1 MQIEW
6 KSCLRVG
13 ISVFLLFLCIHYWE
27 SFTGLLRLGVGAAA
41 PLLTGCVIAY
51 IINILMSFYER
62 HYFPASSQP
71 VLKKSRR
78 PVCMIGAFLT
88 LVAILAFLV
97 RLVVPEVVACIRL
110 LLAEVPGV
118 LNYLV
123 DLLSQVNILPE
134 TLESFLDDVNWKEAV
149 TKLLNLLY
157 QGVGGTFSIAAGM
170 LTSVVSG
177 TMNLIIG
184 LIFSIYLL
192 MGKDRLRNQLNRL
205 MNQYIRPRW
214 NQKVHYLFTVL
225 DDCFHRYIVGQ
236 CTEAVILGALCTL
249 GMLLFQ
255 FPYATM
261 IGAVIGFSALIPVA
275 GAYIG
280 GAIGFLL
287 IFTVSPAKAVLF
299 LVYLVILQQLE
310 GNLIYPRVVG
320 TSIGLP
326 GLWVLSAVTVGG
338 GILGIGGML
347 LGVPVAAAVYR
358 LIRTDLKNRE
368 AAGIQQT
375 LASEDTEAE
384 NVPQQVTE

>member
-1 MQIEW
+1 MQLEW
-6 KSCLRVG
+6 KSCLRAG

-27 SFTGLLRLGVGAAA
+27 SFAGVLKLGIGAAA

-51 IINILMSFYER
+51 VINILMSFYEK
-62 HYFPASSQP
+62 HYFPGRSQP
-71 VLKKSRR
+71 LVNKSRR
-78 PVCMIGAFLT
+78 PVCLVGAFLT
-88 LVAILAFLV
+88 LVGILAVLL
-97 RLVVPEVVACIRL
+97 RLVVPEVVACIQL

-123 DLLSQVNILPE
+123 DLLSKINILPE
-134 TLESFLDDVNWKEAV
+134 TLESFLNDINWKEAV
-149 TKLLNLLY
+149 SKLLNLLY
-157 QGVGGTFSIAAGM
+157 QGVGGTFSFAAGM

-177 TMNLIIG
+177 AMNLVIG

-205 MNQYIRPRW
+205 MNQYIRPRV
-214 NQKVHYLFTVL
+214 NNSLHYLFSVL

-249 GMLLFQ
+249 GMLIFQ

-280 GAIGFLL
+280 GAVGFLL
-287 IFTVSPAKAVLF
+287 IFTVSPAKAILF

-326 GLWVLSAVTVGG
+326 GLWVLAAVTVGG

-358 LIRTDLKNRE
+358 LIRADLKNRE
-368 AAGIQQT
+368 VPQMESPSQA
-375 LASEDTEAE
+375 EAE
-384 NVPQQVTE
+384 TESVPQQAVE

>member
-6 KSCLRVG
+6 KSCLRLG
-13 ISVFLLFLCIHYWE
+13 ISVFILFLCIHYWGA
-27 SFTGLLRLGVGAAA
+27 FTGVLRLGIGAAA

-62 HYFPASSQP
+62 HYFPSSGQK
-71 VLKKSRR
+71 LIGKSRR

-88 LVAILAFLV
+88 LVLIVAFLV
-97 RLVVPEVVACIRL
+97 GMVVPEIVACIRL
-110 LLAEVPGV
+110 LLAKVPGV

-123 DLLSQVNILPE
+123 NLLASVGVLPE
-134 TLESFLDDVNWKEAV
+134 TVESFLNDINWKEAV
-149 TKLLNLLY
+149 TNLLNLLY
-157 QGVGGTFSIAAGM
+157 QGVGGTFNLAAGM

-177 TMNLIIG
+177 AMNLLIG
-184 LIFSIYLL
+184 FIFSIYLL
-192 MGKDRLRNQLNRL
+192 LGKDRLKNQLDRL
-205 MNQYIRPRW
+205 MGQYIRPHLNIR
-214 NQKVHYLFTVL
+214 VHYLCSVL

-249 GMLLFQ
+249 GMFLFQ

-280 GAIGFLL
+280 GAVGFLL
-287 IFTVSPAKAVLF
+287 IFTASPAKAVLF

-326 GLWVLSAVTVGG
+326 GLWVLAAVTVGG
-338 GILGIGGML
+338 GILGVSGML

-358 LIRTDLKNRE
+358 LIRADLTKRE
-368 AAGIQQT
+368 CAAVQQFAET
-375 LASEDTEAE
+375 DTESGCTAE
-384 NVPQQVTE
+384 QAEE

>member
-6 KSCLRVG
+6 KSCLRLG
-13 ISVFLLFLCIHYWE
+13 ISVFILFLCIHYWDA
-27 SFTGLLRLGVGAAA
+27 FTGVLRLGIGAAA

-62 HYFPASSQP
+62 HYFPSSGQK
-71 VLKKSRR
+71 LIGKSRR

-88 LVAILAFLV
+88 LVLIVAFLV
-97 RLVVPEVVACIRL
+97 GMVVPEIVACIRL
-110 LLAEVPGV
+110 LLAKVPGV

-123 DLLSQVNILPE
+123 NLLASVGVLPE
-134 TLESFLDDVNWKEAV
+134 TVESFLNDINWKEAV
-149 TKLLNLLY
+149 TNLLNLLY
-157 QGVGGTFSIAAGM
+157 QGVGGTFNLAAGM

-177 TMNLIIG
+177 AMNLLIG
-184 LIFSIYLL
+184 FIFSIYLL
-192 MGKDRLRNQLNRL
+192 LGKDRLKNQLDRL
-205 MNQYIRPRW
+205 MGQYIRPHLNIR
-214 NQKVHYLFTVL
+214 VHYLCSVL

-249 GMLLFQ
+249 GMFLFQ

-280 GAIGFLL
+280 GAVGFLL
-287 IFTVSPAKAVLF
+287 IFTASPAKAVLF

-326 GLWVLSAVTVGG
+326 GLWVLAAVTVGG
-338 GILGIGGML
+338 GILGVSGML

-358 LIRTDLKNRE
+358 LIRADLTKRE
-368 AAGIQQT
+368 CAAVQQFAET
-375 LASEDTEAE
+375 DTESGCTAE
-384 NVPQQVTE
+384 QAEE

>member
-6 KSCLRVG
+6 KSCLRLG
-13 ISVFLLFLCIHYWE
+13 ISVFILFLCIHYWDA
-27 SFTGLLRLGVGAAA
+27 FTGVLRLGIGAAA

-51 IINILMSFYER
+51 IINILMSFYEK
-62 HYFPASSQP
+62 HYFPSSGQK
-71 VLKKSRR
+71 LIGKSRR
-78 PVCMIGAFLT
+78 LVCMIGAFLT
-88 LVAILAFLV
+88 LVLIVAFLV
-97 RLVVPEVVACIRL
+97 GMVVPEIVACIRL
-110 LLAEVPGV
+110 LLAKVPGV

-123 DLLSQVNILPE
+123 DLLASVDVLPE
-134 TLESFLDDVNWKEAV
+134 TVESFLNDINWKETV

-157 QGVGGTFSIAAGM
+157 QGVGGTFNLAAGM

-177 TMNLIIG
+177 AMNLLIG
-184 LIFSIYLL
+184 FIFSIYLL
-192 MGKDRLRNQLNRL
+192 MGKDRLKNQLDRL
-205 MNQYIRPRW
+205 MGQYIRPRL
-214 NQKVHYLFTVL
+214 NLRVHYLCSVL

-280 GAIGFLL
+280 GAVGFLL
-287 IFTVSPAKAVLF
+287 IFTASPAKAVLF

-326 GLWVLSAVTVGG
+326 GLWVLAAVTVGG
-338 GILGIGGML
+338 GILGISGML
-347 LGVPVAAAVYR
+347 LGVPVTAAVYR
-358 LIRTDLKNRE
+358 LIRTDLTKRE
-368 AAGIQQT
+368 CAVVQQFAET
-375 LASEDTEAE
+375 DTESGCTAE
-384 NVPQQVTE
+384 QAEE

>member
-1 MQIEW
+1 M
-6 KSCLRVG
+6 
-13 ISVFLLFLCIHYWE
+13 
-27 SFTGLLRLGVGAAA
+27 VGA
-41 PLLTGCVIAY
+41 
-51 IINILMSFYER
+51 S
-62 HYFPASSQP
+62 
-71 VLKKSRR
+71 
-78 PVCMIGAFLT
+78 LT
-88 LVAILAFLV
+88 LVLIVAFLV
-97 RLVVPEVVACIRL
+97 GMVVPEVVACIRL
-110 LLAEVPGV
+110 LLAKVPGV

-123 DLLSQVNILPE
+123 DLLASVDVLPE
-134 TLESFLDDVNWKEAV
+134 TVESFLNDINWKETV

-157 QGVGGTFSIAAGM
+157 QGVGGTFNLAAGM

-177 TMNLIIG
+177 AMNLLIG
-184 LIFSIYLL
+184 FIFSIYLL
-192 MGKDRLRNQLNRL
+192 MGKDRLKNQLDRL
-205 MNQYIRPRW
+205 MGQYIRPRL
-214 NQKVHYLFTVL
+214 NLRIHYLCSVL

-280 GAIGFLL
+280 GAVGFLL
-287 IFTVSPAKAVLF
+287 IFTASPAKAVLF

-326 GLWVLSAVTVGG
+326 GLWVLAAVTVGG
-338 GILGIGGML
+338 GILGISGML

-358 LIRTDLKNRE
+358 LIRTDLTKRE
-368 AAGIQQT
+368 CVAVQQFAET
-375 LASEDTEAE
+375 DTESGCTAE
-384 NVPQQVTE
+384 QAEE

>member
-1 MQIEW
+1 M
-6 KSCLRVG
+6 
-13 ISVFLLFLCIHYWE
+13 
-27 SFTGLLRLGVGAAA
+27 
-41 PLLTGCVIAY
+41 
-51 IINILMSFYER
+51 
-62 HYFPASSQP
+62 
-71 VLKKSRR
+71 
-78 PVCMIGAFLT
+78 
-88 LVAILAFLV
+88 
-97 RLVVPEVVACIRL
+97 
-110 LLAEVPGV
+110 
-118 LNYLV
+118 
-123 DLLSQVNILPE
+123 
-134 TLESFLDDVNWKEAV
+134 DDVNWKEAV

>member
-6 KSCLRVG
+6 KSCLRLG
-13 ISVFLLFLCIHYWE
+13 ISVFILFLCIHYWDA
-27 SFTGLLRLGVGAAA
+27 FTGLLRLGIGAAA

-51 IINILMSFYER
+51 IINILMSFYEK
-62 HYFPASSQP
+62 HYFPSSGQK
-71 VLKKSRR
+71 LIGKSRR
-78 PVCMIGAFLT
+78 LVCMIGAFLT
-88 LVAILAFLV
+88 LVLIVAFLV
-97 RLVVPEVVACIRL
+97 GMVVPEIVACIRL
-110 LLAEVPGV
+110 LLAKVPGV

-123 DLLSQVNILPE
+123 DLLASVDVLPE
-134 TLESFLDDVNWKEAV
+134 TVESFLNDINWKETV

-157 QGVGGTFSIAAGM
+157 QGVGGTFNLAAGM

-177 TMNLIIG
+177 AMNLLIG
-184 LIFSIYLL
+184 FIFSIYLL
-192 MGKDRLRNQLNRL
+192 MGKDRLKNQLDRL
-205 MNQYIRPRW
+205 MGQYIRPRL
-214 NQKVHYLFTVL
+214 NLRIHYLCSVL

-280 GAIGFLL
+280 GAVGFLL
-287 IFTVSPAKAVLF
+287 IFTASPAKAVLF

-326 GLWVLSAVTVGG
+326 GLWVLAAVTVGG
-338 GILGIGGML
+338 GILGISGML
-347 LGVPVAAAVYR
+347 LGVPVTAAVYR
-358 LIRTDLKNRE
+358 LIRTDLTKRE
-368 AAGIQQT
+368 CAVVQQFAET
-375 LASEDTEAE
+375 DTESGCTAE
-384 NVPQQVTE
+384 QAEE

>member
-6 KSCLRVG
+6 KSCLRLG
-13 ISVFLLFLCIHYWE
+13 ISVFILFLCIHYWDA
-27 SFTGLLRLGVGAAA
+27 FTGVLRLGIGAAA

-62 HYFPASSQP
+62 HYFPSSGQKL
-71 VLKKSRR
+71 VGKSRR
-78 PVCMIGAFLT
+78 LVCMIGAFLT
-88 LVAILAFLV
+88 LVLIVAFLV
-97 RLVVPEVVACIRL
+97 GMVVPEIVACIRL
-110 LLAEVPGV
+110 LLAKVPGV

-123 DLLSQVNILPE
+123 DLLASVDVLPE
-134 TLESFLDDVNWKEAV
+134 TVESFLNDINWKETV

-157 QGVGGTFSIAAGM
+157 QGVGGTFNLAAGM

-177 TMNLIIG
+177 AMNLLIG
-184 LIFSIYLL
+184 FIFSIYLL
-192 MGKDRLRNQLNRL
+192 MGKDRLKNQLDRL
-205 MNQYIRPRW
+205 MGQYIRPRL
-214 NQKVHYLFTVL
+214 NLRIHYLCSVL

-280 GAIGFLL
+280 GAVGFLL
-287 IFTVSPAKAVLF
+287 IFTASPAKAVLF

-326 GLWVLSAVTVGG
+326 GLWVLAAVTVGG
-338 GILGIGGML
+338 GILGISGML

-358 LIRTDLKNRE
+358 LIRTDLTKRE
-368 AAGIQQT
+368 CAAVQQFAET
-375 LASEDTEAE
+375 DTESGCTAE
-384 NVPQQVTE
+384 QAEE

>member
-6 KSCLRVG
+6 KSCLRLG
-13 ISVFLLFLCIHYWE
+13 ISVFILFLCIHYWDA
-27 SFTGLLRLGVGAAA
+27 FTGVLRLGIGAAA

-51 IINILMSFYER
+51 IINILMSFYEK
-62 HYFPASSQP
+62 HYFPSSGQKL
-71 VLKKSRR
+71 VQKSRR
-78 PVCMIGAFLT
+78 PVCMVGAFLT
-88 LVAILAFLV
+88 LVLIAAFLV
-97 RLVVPEVVACIRL
+97 GMVVPEVVACIRL
-110 LLAEVPGV
+110 LLAKVPGV

-123 DLLSQVNILPE
+123 DLLASVDVLPE
-134 TLESFLDDVNWKEAV
+134 TVESFLNDINWKETV

-157 QGVGGTFSIAAGM
+157 QGVGGTFNLAAGM

-177 TMNLIIG
+177 AMNLLIG
-184 LIFSIYLL
+184 FIFSIYLL
-192 MGKDRLRNQLNRL
+192 MGKDRLKNQLDRL
-205 MNQYIRPRW
+205 MGQYIRPRL
-214 NQKVHYLFTVL
+214 NLRIHYLCSVL

-249 GMLLFQ
+249 GMFLFQ

-280 GAIGFLL
+280 GAVGFLL
-287 IFTVSPAKAVLF
+287 IFTASPAKAVLF

-326 GLWVLSAVTVGG
+326 GLWVLAAVTVGG
-338 GILGIGGML
+338 GILGISGML
-347 LGVPVAAAVYR
+347 LGVPVTAAVYR
-358 LIRTDLKNRE
+358 LIRTDLTKRE
-368 AAGIQQT
+368 CAVVQQFAET
-375 LASEDTEAE
+375 DTESGCTAE
-384 NVPQQVTE
+384 QAEE

>member
-6 KSCLRVG
+6 KSCLRLG
-13 ISVFLLFLCIHYWE
+13 ISVFILFLCIHYWDA
-27 SFTGLLRLGVGAAA
+27 FTGVLRLGIGAAA

-51 IINILMSFYER
+51 IINILMSFYEK
-62 HYFPASSQP
+62 HYFPSSGQK
-71 VLKKSRR
+71 LIGKSRR
-78 PVCMIGAFLT
+78 LVCMIGAFLT
-88 LVAILAFLV
+88 LVLIVAFLV
-97 RLVVPEVVACIRL
+97 GMVVPEIVACIRL
-110 LLAEVPGV
+110 LLAKVPGV

-123 DLLSQVNILPE
+123 DLLASVDVLPE
-134 TLESFLDDVNWKEAV
+134 TVESFLNDINWKETV

-157 QGVGGTFSIAAGM
+157 QGVGGTFNLAAGM

-177 TMNLIIG
+177 AMNLLIG
-184 LIFSIYLL
+184 FIFSIYLL
-192 MGKDRLRNQLNRL
+192 LGKDRLKNQLDRL
-205 MNQYIRPRW
+205 MGQYIRPRL
-214 NQKVHYLFTVL
+214 NLRIHYLCSVL

-280 GAIGFLL
+280 GAVGFLL
-287 IFTVSPAKAVLF
+287 IFTASPAKAVLF

-326 GLWVLSAVTVGG
+326 GLWVLAAVTVGG
-338 GILGIGGML
+338 GILGISGML
-347 LGVPVAAAVYR
+347 LGVPVTAAVYR
-358 LIRTDLKNRE
+358 LIRTDLTKRE
-368 AAGIQQT
+368 CAAVQQFAET
-375 LASEDTEAE
+375 DTESGCTAE
-384 NVPQQVTE
+384 QAEE

>member
-6 KSCLRVG
+6 KSCLRLG
-13 ISVFLLFLCIHYWE
+13 ISVFILFLCIHYWDA
-27 SFTGLLRLGVGAAA
+27 FTGVLRLGIGAAA

-62 HYFPASSQP
+62 HYFPSSGQK
-71 VLKKSRR
+71 LIGKSRR

-88 LVAILAFLV
+88 LVLVVAFLV
-97 RLVVPEVVACIRL
+97 GMVVPEIVACIRL
-110 LLAEVPGV
+110 LLAKVPGV

-123 DLLSQVNILPE
+123 NLLASVGVLPE
-134 TLESFLDDVNWKEAV
+134 TVESFLNDINWKEAV
-149 TKLLNLLY
+149 TNLLNLLY
-157 QGVGGTFSIAAGM
+157 QGVGGTFNLAAGM

-177 TMNLIIG
+177 AMNLLIG
-184 LIFSIYLL
+184 FIFSIYLL
-192 MGKDRLRNQLNRL
+192 LGKDRLKNQLDRL
-205 MNQYIRPRW
+205 MGQYIRPHLNIR
-214 NQKVHYLFTVL
+214 VHYLCSVL

-249 GMLLFQ
+249 GMFLFQ

-280 GAIGFLL
+280 GAVGFLL
-287 IFTVSPAKAVLF
+287 IFTASPAKAVLF

-326 GLWVLSAVTVGG
+326 GLWVLAAVTVGG
-338 GILGIGGML
+338 GILGISGML
-347 LGVPVAAAVYR
+347 LGVPVTAAVYR
-358 LIRTDLKNRE
+358 LIRTDLTKRE
-368 AAGIQQT
+368 CAVVQQFAET
-375 LASEDTEAE
+375 DTESGCTAE
-384 NVPQQVTE
+384 QAEE

>member
-6 KSCLRVG
+6 KSCLRLG
-13 ISVFLLFLCIHYWE
+13 ISVFILFLCIHYWDA
-27 SFTGLLRLGVGAAA
+27 FTGVLRLGIGAAA

-62 HYFPASSQP
+62 HYFPSSGQK
-71 VLKKSRR
+71 LIGKSRR

-88 LVAILAFLV
+88 LVLIVAFLV
-97 RLVVPEVVACIRL
+97 GMVVPEIVACIRL
-110 LLAEVPGV
+110 LLAKVPGV

-123 DLLSQVNILPE
+123 NLLASVGVLPE
-134 TLESFLDDVNWKEAV
+134 TVESFLNDINWKEAV
-149 TKLLNLLY
+149 TNLLNLLY
-157 QGVGGTFSIAAGM
+157 QGVGGTFNLAAGM

-177 TMNLIIG
+177 AMNLLIG
-184 LIFSIYLL
+184 FIFSIYLL
-192 MGKDRLRNQLNRL
+192 LGKDRLKNQLDRL
-205 MNQYIRPRW
+205 MGQYIRPHLNIR
-214 NQKVHYLFTVL
+214 VHYLCSVL

-249 GMLLFQ
+249 GMFLFQ

-280 GAIGFLL
+280 GAVGFLL
-287 IFTVSPAKAVLF
+287 IFTASPAKAVLF

-326 GLWVLSAVTVGG
+326 GLWVLAAVTVGG
-338 GILGIGGML
+338 GILGVSGML

-358 LIRTDLKNRE
+358 LIRADLTKRE
-368 AAGIQQT
+368 CAAVQQF
-375 LASEDTEAE
+375 AE
-384 NVPQQVTE
+384 TVMESGNAAEQAEE

>member
-6 KSCLRVG
+6 KSCLRLG
-13 ISVFLLFLCIHYWE
+13 ISVFILFLCIHYWDA
-27 SFTGLLRLGVGAAA
+27 FTGVLRLGIGAAA

-51 IINILMSFYER
+51 IINILMSFYEK
-62 HYFPASSQP
+62 HYFPSSGQK
-71 VLKKSRR
+71 LIGKSRR
-78 PVCMIGAFLT
+78 LVCMIGAFLT
-88 LVAILAFLV
+88 LVLIVAFLV
-97 RLVVPEVVACIRL
+97 GMVVPEIVACIRL
-110 LLAEVPGV
+110 LLAKVPGV

-123 DLLSQVNILPE
+123 DLLASVDVLPE
-134 TLESFLDDVNWKEAV
+134 TVESFLNDINWKETV

-157 QGVGGTFSIAAGM
+157 QGVGGTFNLAAGM

-177 TMNLIIG
+177 AMNLLIG
-184 LIFSIYLL
+184 FIFSIYLL
-192 MGKDRLRNQLNRL
+192 MGKDRLKNQLDRL
-205 MNQYIRPRW
+205 MGQYIRPHLNIR
-214 NQKVHYLFTVL
+214 VHYLCSVL

-280 GAIGFLL
+280 GAVGFLL
-287 IFTVSPAKAVLF
+287 IFTASPAKAVLF

-326 GLWVLSAVTVGG
+326 GLWVLAAVTVGG
-338 GILGIGGML
+338 GILGVSGML

-358 LIRTDLKNRE
+358 LIRTDLTKRE
-368 AAGIQQT
+368 CAAVQQFAET
-375 LASEDTEAE
+375 DTESGCTAE
-384 NVPQQVTE
+384 QAEE